1 MKSIPRRQALGL
13 LGGLVASPALAD
25 RLSVAAAID
34 AVTGGAKA
42 TSSELV
48 TLEIPEVAEN
58 GRAVNLRF
66 VVDSPMTPE
75 DHIKAVHVFAEGN
88 PRPVVASFN
97 FSPACGACEATTRMR
112 LARSQT
118 VTLLAEKGDG
128 SFHMAEAEVAVTVG
142 GCEN

>member
-34 AVTGGAKA
+34 AVTGGA
-42 TSSELV
+42 
-48 TLEIPEVAEN
+48 
-58 GRAVNLRF
+58 
-66 VVDSPMTPE
+66 
-75 DHIKAVHVFAEGN
+75 
-88 PRPVVASFN
+88 
-97 FSPACGACEATTRMR
+97 TTRMR

-128 SFHMAEAEVAVTVG
+128 RFHMAEAEVAVTVG